1 MHVLKDNVCVNA
13 NGSSRL
19 DASHARYAFSS
30 QAACEFVAH
39 SGDSMAAD
47 IEIATLKWQLWT
59 QAFFVKGVKLKVVQY
74 QDHRGYAYIM

>member
-47 IEIATLKWQLWT
+47 IEIVYCVILCI
-59 QAFFVKGVKLKVVQY
+59 
-74 QDHRGYAYIM
+74 YITIHK